1 MVARKTTVQKST
13 AKATKAAPGKKSA
26 SGKKAVDKTAA
37 PTRAT
42 AQGAA
47 KAAKKSAPRKKSE
60 TPVGKTAS
68 AEAVAPTE
76 EGAAGETVAGKAM
89 DNKAASADK
98 AVPAKKTGARK
109 VVAKKTPGGA
119 STDKKATTTAPPVP
133 KARVSGGPVDP
144 SELAVRPGEDPWTA
158 EEVDEARSGLLTEA
172 GRLRTEILAS
182 EQAITGLMRD
192 SGDGAGDDQA
202 DTGTKNITREHEMA
216 LAGNAREMLLQ
227 TERAL
232 ERLDTGTYGL
242 CENCGNPIG
251 KARMQAFPRATL
263 CVECKQRQERR

>member
-1 MVARKTTVQKST
+1 MVARKTAVQKST
-13 AKATKAAPGKKSA
+13 AKATKAASAKKSA
-26 SGKKAVDKTAA
+26 SAGKVTSAAAQDEKATKVTKKAAARTA
-37 PTRAT
+37 
-42 AQGAA
+42 
-47 KAAKKSAPRKKSE
+47 AAKKSAAKK
-60 TPVGKTAS
+60 TTKTTKTTVKKATAKKTAS
-68 AEAVAPTE
+68 AAP
-76 EGAAGETVAGKAM
+76 AK
-89 DNKAASADK
+89 K

-119 STDKKATTTAPPVP
+119 STAKQAAPPFRPSGVP
-133 KARVSGGPVDP
+133 KAGVAGAPVDP
-144 SELAVRPGEDPWTA
+144 AELAVRPGEDPWSA
-158 EEVDEARSGLLTEA
+158 EEVEEARTELLTEA

-232 ERLDTGTYGL
+232 ERLDAGTYGL
-242 CENCGNPIG
+242 CENCGNAIG